1 MPLTEDIRQI
11 LAEAQQLEKDGLFD
25 KAEAC
30 YFDAIKRIDQN
41 DKELRGIVYIEL
53 GKNAEK
59 ARRQDDAIKYY
70 SKAINHLEGLKGEAI
85 LQSAHAHW
93 NIAKIYLLQKN
104 DPRAVSY
111 SEQAVQRYIRY
122 PLTPPADL
130 AEAKVLHVFALMR
143 GKRSVTQKLLVDAWA
158 SVKEVPFKSF
168 GSWSVTE
175 LVIPFLINFLCIC
188 AKDPSAYQD
197 TRREVEE
204 WAGLDVA
211 KKVFGIVERVKNP
224 SAPQDCGDG

>member
-111 SEQAVQRYIRY
+111 SEQAVQRY
-122 PLTPPADL
+122 
-130 AEAKVLHVFALMR
+130 
-143 GKRSVTQKLLVDAWA
+143 
-158 SVKEVPFKSF
+158 
-168 GSWSVTE
+168 
-175 LVIPFLINFLCIC
+175 
-188 AKDPSAYQD
+188 
-197 TRREVEE
+197 
-204 WAGLDVA
+204 
-211 KKVFGIVERVKNP
+211 
-224 SAPQDCGDG
+224 